1 MKTNSLANS
10 IKSGTLSSTQRWL
23 VALILLLPII
33 NICMIGYWLYNGL
46 KPAARATLWK
56 GLLLFVAT
64 AFLLYMLFLL
74 IVVGMH
80 RDL

>member
-1 MKTNSLANS
+1 MKTTSLANS

-23 VALILLLPII
+23 VALILLLPVI
-33 NICMIGYWLYNGL
+33 NIGMIGYWLYNGL
-46 KPAARATLWK
+46 SPATRVTFWK
-56 GLLLFVAT
+56 GLLLLAAT
-64 AFLLYMLFLL
+64 GFLLYMLFLL

>member
-1 MKTNSLANS
+1 MKTTSLANS

-23 VALILLLPII
+23 VALILLLPVI
-33 NICMIGYWLYNGL
+33 NIGMIGYWLHNGL
-46 KPAARATLWK
+46 SPAARVTFWK
-56 GLLLFVAT
+56 SLLLLAAT
-64 AFLLYMLFLL
+64 GFLLYMLFLL